1 MTNNVQEYA
10 TGSGTSIKDT
20 KSAEKR
26 AQITLKGIQLRLKQ
40 EKERAALQAQKKSL
54 SAKEEIEE
62 SFSASQI
69 AALKAEY
76 SKINTVDPS
85 SDTYKKLIA
94 MLDRLDLKSLQSLA
108 GAEIKFV
115 SKLAQNRVMRKS
127 MKKEDVQLDEI
138 STKLLA
144 KAAHAASDPDA
155 DYHYG
160 KSHDPQKFADRAKKT
175 KDAKSAASVQGAAD
189 AKGHYTRPGHS
200 SGSYDKLAHRSPSR
214 VTSAGKANKQDVNK
228 LKGNIKRNEEVE
240 SIDEQHSVL
249 YKMKKSDS
257 KIAVAHYKSKDDADK
272 FLASVK
278 EKGGNGVVRV
288 GKIGLDLTPTNK
300 KINELST
307 NKLADYKKK
316 AGADASAAD
325 KAGDMKKGNKRFS
338 GIMKATRKQFDNDSK
353 KEVTEM
359 DNTDPHSGP
368 EREVKPVT
376 NKRRIVYK
384 RHEKENVTEASQ
396 RVDSLVTDALKI
408 MKGSDLKDAV
418 QALKTVL
425 GDREYNDR
433 RGHYN
438 FYVKQLVDMYGK
450 KTNEELDIELAEV
463 LSKDATAG
471 DFIHDF
477 VNSDNPKFAGKSK
490 EKRKQMALAAYYA
503 KQKDEELSPKQK
515 ALDKNKNGK
524 IDAFDLAKLRGEELS
539 AKQKA
544 LDKNKNGKI
553 DASDLAKLRGEEMTD
568 GDKSSMAL
576 RALVAKKKLQQTSGK
591 NKSQAFID
599 RMVSRSKLL
608 NQPKPDDEYKR
619 KVVQH
624 LKKKY
629 NEETVNEKSDYEVY
643 HKDYSTAVQT
653 AIKQAEKRGYEVDMD
668 DWHDKVATGPKKPS
682 SGKTNSFSIN
692 LMKDGKPS
700 KKKLQMQVYNMDNHK
715 YELNMYIEE
724 VEISEAGPG
733 LWANIHAKRQR
744 IKAGSNERM
753 RKAGEKGAPEPGA
766 LDRARGKN
774 EAASPAQQA
783 AIAIAMK
790 KAGKKPKDMAEADAR
805 VPRQPGQPA
814 NSKAHS
820 DLYTDENPKGT
831 IQGLKF
837 ATVEDAEASVSKI
850 RNSDRTSAHKIQAA
864 VAMEQRAKAA
874 GKDSAA
880 AVYRTYINSV
890 SKKETYE
897 GIVDKIKAIKRGM
910 QAKDKADDHFDKAGD
925 PKNPNA
931 SKDLR
936 KAVRY
941 HNLLNKE
948 EVVLEARKKSFKDVK
963 KKMKEEEVPNKSTVK
978 KGDMLTGKREP
989 IEINPELKE
998 PAR

>member
-1 MTNNVQEYA
+1 MNNVQEYT

-54 SAKEEIEE
+54 STKEEIEE

-127 MKKEDVQLDEI
+127 MKKEDVQLDE
-138 STKLLA
+138 
-144 KAAHAASDPDA
+144 
-155 DYHYG
+155 
-160 KSHDPQKFADRAKKT
+160 
-175 KDAKSAASVQGAAD
+175 
-189 AKGHYTRPGHS
+189 
-200 SGSYDKLAHRSPSR
+200 
-214 VTSAGKANKQDVNK
+214 
-228 LKGNIKRNEEVE
+228 
-240 SIDEQHSVL
+240 QHSVL
-249 YKMKKSDS
+249 YKMKKSDP
-257 KIAVAHYKSKDDADK
+257 KIAVAYYKSKDDADK

-278 EKGGNGVVRV
+278 EKGGNGVIRV

-316 AGADASAAD
+316 AGENASAAD
-325 KAGDMKKGNKRFS
+325 KAGDIKTGNKRFS

-353 KEVTEM
+353 KKVTEM

-368 EREVKPVT
+368 EREVKSVT
-376 NKRRIVYK
+376 NKHKIVYK
-384 RHEKENVTEASQ
+384 RHEKE
-396 RVDSLVTDALKI
+396 DA
-408 MKGSDLKDAV
+408 
-418 QALKTVL
+418 KT
-425 GDREYNDR
+425 
-433 RGHYN
+433 
-438 FYVKQLVDMYGK
+438 
-450 KTNEELDIELAEV
+450 
-463 LSKDATAG
+463 
-471 DFIHDF
+471 
-477 VNSDNPKFAGKSK
+477 
-490 EKRKQMALAAYYA
+490 
-503 KQKDEELSPKQK
+503 EELSPKQK

-524 IDAFDLAKLRGEELS
+524 IDGEDLAKLRGEELS

-629 NEETVNEKSDYEVY
+629 NEETVNEKSDYEIY

-724 VEISEAGPG
+724 VEIAEAGPG

-948 EVVLEARKKSFKDVK
+948 EVVTEARKKTLKDMK
-963 KKMKEEEVPNKSTVK
+963 KKIKTEETPNGSTVK
-978 KGDMLTGKREP
+978 KGDALTGKREP

>member
-1 MTNNVQEYA
+1 
-10 TGSGTSIKDT
+10 
-20 KSAEKR
+20 
-26 AQITLKGIQLRLKQ
+26 LKAIQLRLKQ
-40 EKERAALQAQKKSL
+40 EKERAALQQQKKSL
-54 SAKEEIEE
+54 RVKEDIGE
-62 SFSASQI
+62 SFSPSQI

-76 SKINTVDPS
+76 SKINGIDPA

-115 SKLAQNRVMRKS
+115 SKLAQNRVARKN
-127 MKKEDVQLDEI
+127 MKEEVQLDEL
-138 STKLLA
+138 S
-144 KAAHAASDPDA
+144 
-155 DYHYG
+155 
-160 KSHDPQKFADRAKKT
+160 
-175 KDAKSAASVQGAAD
+175 
-189 AKGHYTRPGHS
+189 
-200 SGSYDKLAHRSPSR
+200 
-214 VTSAGKANKQDVNK
+214 
-228 LKGNIKRNEEVE
+228 NE
-240 SIDEQHSVL
+240 
-249 YKMKKSDS
+249 
-257 KIAVAHYKSKDDADK
+257 
-272 FLASVK
+272 
-278 EKGGNGVVRV
+278 
-288 GKIGLDLTPTNK
+288 
-300 KINELST
+300 
-307 NKLADYKKK
+307 KLADYKKK

-338 GIMKATRKQFDNDSK
+338 GIMKATKKQFANDDK
-353 KEVTEM
+353 KSM
-359 DNTDPHSGP
+359 S
-368 EREVKPVT
+368 
-376 NKRRIVYK
+376 
-384 RHEKENVTEASQ
+384 EASQ
-396 RVDSLVTDALKI
+396 KVDSLVTDALKI
-408 MKGSDLKDAV
+408 MKGSELKDAV

-450 KTNEELDIELAEV
+450 KANEELDIELDEV

-503 KQKDEELSPKQK
+503 KQKNEELSPKQKAIDKNKNGKIDGFDLSHLRKKTEELSPKQK

-524 IDAFDLAKLRGEELS
+524 IDG
-539 AKQKA
+539 
-544 LDKNKNGKI
+544 
-553 DASDLAKLRGEEMTD
+553 SDLAKLRGEEMSD

-599 RMVSRSKLL
+599 KMVNRSKLL
-608 NQPKPDDEYKR
+608 NQPKSDDEYTR

-629 NEETVNEKSDYEVY
+629 NEETVNEKSEYEVY
-643 HKDYSTAVQT
+643 HKDYSGAVQT

-733 LWANIHAKRQR
+733 LWANIRAKRER
-744 IKAGSNERM
+744 IKSGSNERM
-753 RKAGEKGAPEPGA
+753 RKPGEKGAPEAGA
-766 LDRARGKN
+766 LDRAKGKN

-790 KAGKKPKDMAEADAR
+790 KDGKKPKDMEESDAYDKNVKPSDKPHDKEA
-805 VPRQPGQPA
+805 
-814 NSKAHS
+814 
-820 DLYTDENPKGT
+820 
-831 IQGLKF
+831 
-837 ATVEDAEASVSKI
+837 
-850 RNSDRTSAHKIQAA
+850 AA
-864 VAMEQRAKAA
+864 KRAKLAA
-874 GKDSAA
+874 LAA
-880 AVYRTYINSV
+880 R
-890 SKKETYE
+890 KKMSE
-897 GIVDKIKAIKRGM
+897 GLMDKIKAMKRGM
-910 QAKDKADDHFDKAGD
+910 QAKDKADDHWDKAGD
-925 PKNPNA
+925 PKNPDA
-931 SKDLR
+931 KKDLK

-941 HNLLNKE
+941 TNLLNKE
-948 EVVLEARKKSFKDVK
+948 EVVVEARKKTLKDMK
-963 KKMKEEEVPNKSTVK
+963 KKIKTEETPNGSTVK
-978 KGDMLTGKREP
+978 KGEALTGKREP